1 MREYLPCSTANN
13 EFPLRGNFGGRR
25 GRETR
30 LFAKRKCRA
39 LLVYKQSYGCFEMVL
54 FPAKTGDLK
63 VYLHSKNFKLHPFA
77 LYDGK
82 IRYLIPPAA
91 LNLER
96 FASSARKRNGTVEI
110 FSFSEQP
117 QNSVRTSLVPLSI
130 CLREIRACG
139 ASKTLRR
146 QHCGVAPTPTWLHE
160 NFGASRL
167 HTNQITY
174 FY

>member
-1 MREYLPCSTANN
+1 MVLCFEAAPAK
-13 EFPLRGNFGGRR
+13 EVGRR

-30 LFAKRKCRA
+30 LFAEQKCRA

-96 FASSARKRNGTVEI
+96 FAGSAREQNGIEK
-110 FSFSEQP
+110 SFS
-117 QNSVRTSLVPLSI
+117 LS
-130 CLREIRACG
+130 
-139 ASKTLRR
+139 K
-146 QHCGVAPTPTWLHE
+146 
-160 NFGASRL
+160 
-167 HTNQITY
+167 
-174 FY
+174 